1 MFHETALAL
10 TITRDAMTREAHS
23 ALPWAPV
30 QPARPAPVARTART
44 RSALA
49 DALHRAAHVVSP
61 A

>member
-10 TITRDAMTREAHS
+10 MLTRDLVTREAHS

-30 QPARPAPVARTART
+30 QPGRPAPVPRTART
-44 RSALA
+44 RRVVAG
-49 DALHRAAHVVSP
+49 ALHRAAHVVSP